1 MAHHIF
7 RRCLFAEVVP
17 PVPPTAGGDYRL
29 NVSPSLALQFDIGG
43 VEFGE
48 SLAGLE
54 TLAQLYIAP
63 IPPGIGTGLG
73 FHRLDVGE
81 YTIALPIAG
90 IELHG
95 PYAAGGI
102 TI

>member
-29 NVSPSLALQFDIGG
+29 DVSPSLDVFFDVTGT
-43 VEFGE
+43 EFGT
-48 SLAGLE
+48 SVAGLDVL
-54 TLAQLYIAP
+54 TRLYIAP
-63 IPPGIGTGLG
+63 IPPGVDTGRG
-73 FHRLDVGE
+73 YYRLEVGG
-81 YTIALPIAG
+81 YTLSLAIPGVEI
-90 IELHG
+90 HG
-95 PYAAGGI
+95 AYASGGI